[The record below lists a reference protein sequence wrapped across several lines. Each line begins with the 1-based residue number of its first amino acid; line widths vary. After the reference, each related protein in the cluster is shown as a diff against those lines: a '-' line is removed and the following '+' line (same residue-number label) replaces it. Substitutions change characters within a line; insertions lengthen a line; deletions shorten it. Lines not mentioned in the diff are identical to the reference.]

1 MEMLRRNLK
10 RQASRSL
17 SAFAGAGAG
26 AASSPRAADQ
36 ENLHPNLASSP
47 PTSPA
52 KGAASPRP
60 KHPAATA
67 TAPAPTAT
75 AEENHATAA
84 AAAAPADNEPS
95 VKVVVRVRPTVSR
108 PVDGK
113 DLWFVRKT
121 APESVAVGDRSFAV
135 DGVLDDRAS
144 QADAFDLVGLPMIE
158 NALAGF
164 NTSLVCYGQ
173 SGTGKTYTMWG
184 PLGAMVDS
192 GSDHA
197 DRGVVPRVFQDLFS
211 RIQRVQES
219 SPEKQT
225 SYQCRCSFLEVHN
238 DQINDLLEPSQRD
251 LQIRENA
258 GNGIHVENLTDE
270 YVSTVDDI
278 NQILMK
284 GLSNRKVGTT
294 NMNLKS
300 SRSHV
305 IFTCIIEAWSKGS
318 SNGFSSSRTSRIT
331 FVDLAGPEND
341 DLEGAAKHCTKEERH
356 LKKSLSRLGKLVNI
370 LSDAPESHKDDLPYD
385 QSRLTHVLKDTLGGN
400 SRVTFLC
407 SISSEH
413 RCRSGTLS
421 TLRFGERAK
430 LLPNKAVINEIS
442 EDDVNGL
449 SDQIRQLKD
458 ELIRT
463 KSGDTTTCKAGYFSA
478 QNARES
484 LHNLRVSLNRSLI
497 LPHIE
502 VDSEEEMEV
511 DEEDVQ
517 ELRDQITKLHSSSET
532 FDDFMDAESGDDN
545 TPYAKGNLQNLQ
557 TSEDDDLPNLDD
569 FGGPLQEEHKEV
581 TNTNAGEDLVSDKKS
596 SLSISAASSL
606 SPMQGPLQEE
616 HKEVANTNAGEDLFS
631 DRKSSLSIS
640 ASPSLSPM
648 QDPTLC
654 SSPKIHN
661 KARKSITSPGL
672 SPSKLR
678 VSESP
683 ADRNVEVCRNSAVR
697 SSLQS
702 SKLSP
707 TDSLA
712 ASLQQGLHIIEYHQQ
727 NPAPRRSFV
736 GLSFDHFAMNP
747 CQSIANVSA
756 AVTALPEGP
765 GTILCSSCKKPMNA
779 NEKQAEDINSS
790 KQLVLALGATSNES
804 ATAASVKDEN
814 NTKAIASKRET
825 ELEALC
831 EEQAAKIKE
840 LSNLIDQYRKGSE
853 DGPDSNSVT
862 PVEEPTS
869 KIDEQCGDS
878 KVSSLGP
885 NERDALLAEIGSL
898 REQLKH
904 QTNVS
909 TNGSLLDQI
918 RNGSTDQEYE
928 LDKERQK
935 WMESESKWISLTEEL
950 RVDLESNRMHAEKTE
965 MELCNEKK
973 CTAELDDALQRAM
986 YGHARMVEH
995 YVELQEL
1002 YNDLLEKHRRVM
1014 EAISEVKRAAAKA
1027 GRKGCGTAFAA
1038 ALAAELSTV
1047 RIDREKER
1055 TQLKEQNRR
1064 LRIQLRD
1071 TAEAVH
1077 AAGELLVRLRE
1088 AEEASTQEK
1097 LQERSAALLQE
1108 NEKLKKQ
1115 LEKLRKKH
1123 EMELETMKVHL
1134 AESRLPESAL
1144 GGFYQHENK
1153 ETPEYSCDAPS
1164 TTQEDDQ
1171 SWRSA
1176 FAPAYE

>member
-17 SAFAGAGAG
+17 SAFAGA
-26 AASSPRAADQ
+26 ASPSAADQ
-36 ENLHPNLASSP
+36 ENLHPNLASSQP
-47 PTSPA
+47 VSPA

-60 KHPAATA
+60 KHPAAA
-67 TAPAPTAT
+67 APP
-75 AEENHATAA
+75 AA
-84 AAAAPADNEPS
+84 AAEEDRAAVAAPADNEPS

-121 APESVAVGDRSFAV
+121 APESVAVGERSFAV

-197 DRGVVPRVFQDLFS
+197 DRGVVPRVFQNLFS

-238 DQINDLLEPSQRD
+238 EQINDLLESSQRD

-258 GNGIHVENLTDE
+258 GNGIHVENVTDE

-278 NQILMK
+278 NQLLMK
-284 GLSNRKVGTT
+284 GLSNRKIGTT
-294 NMNLKS
+294 SMNLKS

-305 IFTCIIEAWSKGS
+305 IFTCVIEAWSKS
-318 SNGFSSSRTSRIT
+318 SANGFSSSRTSRIT

-341 DLEGAAKHCTKEERH
+341 ELDGAKKHRTKEERH

-370 LSDAPESHKDDLPYD
+370 LSETPESLKDDLPYE

-502 VDSEEEMEV
+502 VDSEEEMDV
-511 DEEDVQ
+511 DEGDVQ
-517 ELRDQITKLHSSSET
+517 ELHDQISKLHSSSET

-545 TPYAKGNLQNLQ
+545 TPYAKGNLQ
-557 TSEDDDLPNLDD
+557 TSEEDD
-569 FGGPLQEEHKEV
+569 Q
-581 TNTNAGEDLVSDKKS
+581 
-596 SLSISAASSL
+596 
-606 SPMQGPLQEE
+606 PMIDGLESPLQEE
-616 HKEVANTNAGEDLFS
+616 HKEVANTTNADEDLVS

-640 ASPSLSPM
+640 ASASLSPM

-683 ADRNVEVCRNSAVR
+683 GDRNVEVCRNSSVR

-712 ASLQQGLHIIEYHQQ
+712 ASLQRGLHIIEYHQQ

-736 GLSFDHFAMNP
+736 GLSFDHFAVNP
-747 CQSIANVSA
+747 RQSIANVSS
-756 AVTALPEGP
+756 AVQTLPEAR
-765 GTILCSSCKKPMNA
+765 GTILCSSCKKTMDA
-779 NEKQAEDINSS
+779 NENQAEDVNSA
-790 KQLVLALGATSNES
+790 KQIVLALGTTSNKS
-804 ATAASVKDEN
+804 ASASVEDDN

-831 EEQAAKIKE
+831 EEQAAKVKE
-840 LSNLIDQYRKGSE
+840 LSILIDQYRKGSE
-853 DGPDSNSVT
+853 DGSDSNGVT
-862 PVEEPTS
+862 PAEELTS
-869 KIDEQCGDS
+869 QIDEQCGDS
-878 KVSSLGP
+878 KVPSLNP
-885 NERDALLAEIGSL
+885 NEREALLAEIDSL
-898 REQLKH
+898 KEQLKH

-909 TNGSLLDQI
+909 TSGSLLDEI
-918 RNGSTDQEYE
+918 RNGATDQEYE

-1002 YNDLLEKHRRVM
+1002 YNDLLQKHRRVM

-1055 TQLKEQNRR
+1055 GQLKEQNRR

-1097 LQERSAALLQE
+1097 ERSTALLQE

-1144 GGFYQHENK
+1144 GGFYHHENE
-1153 ETPEYSCDAPS
+1153 ETPEYSCSAPS
-1164 TTQEDDQ
+1164 TQDDDQ

-1176 FAPAYE
+1176 FASAYE

>member
-10 RQASRSL
+10 RQASRSF
-17 SAFAGAGAG
+17 SALA
-26 AASSPRAADQ
+26 AASSPRAADDQ
-36 ENLHPNLASSP
+36 ENLHPNLASP
-47 PTSPA
+47 PASPA
-52 KGAASPRP
+52 KNSSATDRSLRP
-60 KHPAATA
+60 KHPTG
-67 TAPAPTAT
+67 TG
-75 AEENHATAA
+75 
-84 AAAAPADNEPS
+84 AAAPPTAAIEEEHAAAPSDEESS

-121 APESVAVGDRSFAV
+121 APDSVAVGDRSFAV
-135 DGVLDDRAS
+135 NGVLDDRAS
-144 QADAFDLVGLPMIE
+144 QTDAFDLLGLPMIE
-158 NALAGF
+158 SSLAGF

-184 PLGAMVDS
+184 PLAAMVDS
-192 GSDHA
+192 VSDHA
-197 DRGVVPRVFQDLFS
+197 DLGVVPRVFQNLFS
-211 RIQRVQES
+211 QIQSRQES
-219 SPEKQT
+219 SPET
-225 SYQCRCSFLEVHN
+225 SYQWRCSFLEVHN
-238 DQINDLLEPSQRD
+238 EQINDLLDPSQRD
-251 LQIRENA
+251 LHIRENA

-270 YVSTVDDI
+270 YVSTVEDV

-294 NMNLKS
+294 SMNLKS

-305 IFTCIIEAWSKGS
+305 IFTCVIEAWSKGFS
-318 SNGFSSSRTSRIT
+318 SNGIRTSRTSRIT

-341 DLEGAAKHCTKEERH
+341 ELDGAAKHCTREERH
-356 LKKSLSRLGKLVNI
+356 VKKSLSRLGKLVNI
-370 LSDAPESHKDDLPYD
+370 LSEAPESRKVDLPYE

-430 LLPNKAVINEIS
+430 LMPNKAVINEIS

-463 KSGDTTTCKAGYFSA
+463 KSGGTTTCRAGYFSA

-502 VDSEEEMEV
+502 VDSEEEMDL

-517 ELRDQITKLHSSSET
+517 ELRDQINKLHSSSEDT
-532 FDDFMDAESGDDN
+532 FEDFMDAESGDD
-545 TPYAKGNLQNLQ
+545 TPCSKGNTK
-557 TSEDDDLPNLDD
+557 TSEEDDQPIIDD
-569 FGGPLQEEHKEV
+569 FEGPRQEEHKDV
-581 TNTNAGEDLVSDKKS
+581 ANNTNADEDL
-596 SLSISAASSL
+596 L
-606 SPMQGPLQEE
+606 
-616 HKEVANTNAGEDLFS
+616 S
-631 DRKSSLSIS
+631 DRKSNLSIG
-640 ASPSLSPM
+640 ASPRLSLM
-648 QDPTLC
+648 KDPTLC
-654 SSPKIHN
+654 CSPKIHN
-661 KARKSITSPGL
+661 KARKSITSLGL

-678 VSESP
+678 VSDSP
-683 ADRNVEVCRNSAVR
+683 GDRNVEACRNSAVR

-712 ASLQQGLHIIEYHQQ
+712 ASLQRGLHIIEYHQQ
-727 NPAPRRSFV
+727 NPAPRKSFV
-736 GLSFDHFAMNP
+736 GLSFEHFALNP
-747 CQSIANVSA
+747 RQSIAKVSS
-756 AVTALPEGP
+756 AVQTLEDQ
-765 GTILCSSCKKPMNA
+765 GTILCSSCKKPMNT
-779 NEKQAEDINSS
+779 NGDETEKINSD
-790 KQLVLALGATSNES
+790 KIVLALGATSNES
-804 ATAASVKDEN
+804 ATASFKGDN

-840 LSNLIDQYRKGSE
+840 LSILVDQYRKGSE
-853 DGPDSNSVT
+853 DGPDLNGMTPAEELSNEGKKS
-862 PVEEPTS
+862 
-869 KIDEQCGDS
+869 EQCDDS
-878 KVSSLGP
+878 KVSV
-885 NERDALLAEIGSL
+885 NENKREALLSEIESL
-898 REQLKH
+898 KEQLKH
-904 QTNVS
+904 QTNMS

-950 RVDLESNRMHAEKTE
+950 RVDLESNRMHAENTE
-965 MELCNEKK
+965 MELWNEKK

-986 YGHARMVEH
+986 YGHARMIEH

-1002 YNDLLEKHRRVM
+1002 YNDLLKKHRRVM
-1014 EAISEVKRAAAKA
+1014 ETISEVKRAAAKA

-1055 TQLKEQNRR
+1055 AQLKEQNRR

-1097 LQERSAALLQE
+1097 ERSAALLQE
-1108 NEKLKKQ
+1108 SEKLKKQ

-1134 AESRLPESAL
+1134 AESRLPDSAL
-1144 GGFYQHENK
+1144 GHFYRHEK
-1153 ETPEYSCDAPS
+1153 EETPEYACDAPS
-1164 TTQEDDQ
+1164 THDDDDQ
-1171 SWRSA
+1171 SWRAA
-1176 FAPAYE
+1176 FTSSYE

>member
-17 SAFAGAGAG
+17 SAL
-26 AASSPRAADQ
+26 AAAATSPRAADQ
-36 ENLHPNLASSP
+36 ENLHPNHLASP
-47 PTSPA
+47 PASPA
-52 KGAASPRP
+52 KKSSAPDRSPRQKHAAASD
-60 KHPAATA
+60 AAA
-67 TAPAPTAT
+67 APPTAPAEEER
-75 AEENHATAA
+75 AEA
-84 AAAAPADNEPS
+84 AAAAPAVDEPS
-95 VKVVVRVRPTVSR
+95 VKVVVRVRPPVSL
-108 PVDGK
+108 PTDGK

-121 APESVAVGDRSFAV
+121 APDSVAVGDRFFAV

-158 NALAGF
+158 SALAGF

-184 PLGAMVDS
+184 PIAAMVDS
-192 GSDHA
+192 GADHA

-211 RIQRVQES
+211 RIQSRQES
-219 SPEKQT
+219 SPEKQI

-270 YVSTVDDI
+270 YVSTVEDV

-294 NMNLKS
+294 SMNLKS

-305 IFTCIIEAWSKGS
+305 IFTCVIEAWSKGFA

-341 DLEGAAKHCTKEERH
+341 ELDGAAKHCTKEERH

-370 LSDAPESHKDDLPYD
+370 LSETPESHRAELPYE
-385 QSRLTHVLKDTLGGN
+385 QSRLTHVMKDMLGGN

-430 LLPNKAVINEIS
+430 LMPNKAVINEIS

-463 KSGDTTTCKAGYFSA
+463 KSGGITTCKAGYFSA

-484 LHNLRVSLNRSLI
+484 LHSLRVSLNRSLI

-517 ELRDQITKLHSSSET
+517 ELRDQISKLHSSSEDT
-532 FDDFMDAESGDDN
+532 LDTFMDAESGDD
-545 TPYAKGNLQNLQ
+545 TPCSKIYLK
-557 TSEDDDLPNLDD
+557 TSEEDDQPIIDDSEGQLLD
-569 FGGPLQEEHKEV
+569 EHKRVV
-581 TNTNAGEDLVSDKKS
+581 TNGDENLVSDIKS
-596 SLSISAASSL
+596 SLSL
-606 SPMQGPLQEE
+606 
-616 HKEVANTNAGEDLFS
+616 
-631 DRKSSLSIS
+631 S
-640 ASPSLSPM
+640 ASPRLSPM

-654 SSPKIHN
+654 SSPRIHN

-678 VSESP
+678 VSVSP
-683 ADRNVEVCRNSAVR
+683 GDRNVEACRNSAVR

-712 ASLQQGLHIIEYHQQ
+712 ASLQRGLHIIEYHQQ
-727 NPAPRRSFV
+727 NPAPRKSFV

-747 CQSIANVSA
+747 RQSVAKVSS
-756 AVTALPEGP
+756 AVQASP
-765 GTILCSSCKKPMNA
+765 GGQETILCSSCKKPVNTDE
-779 NEKQAEDINSS
+779 NKKENLNSEKQI
-790 KQLVLALGATSNES
+790 VLATGATSSE
-804 ATAASVKDEN
+804 ATAPSEDK
-814 NTKAIASKRET
+814 NTKAIASKREN

-840 LSNLIDQYRKGSE
+840 LSILIDQYRTGSE
-853 DGPDSNSVT
+853 DGTDSNGITTAEKPSD
-862 PVEEPTS
+862 EG
-869 KIDEQCGDS
+869 KISEQCDDS
-878 KVSSLGP
+878 KVSLAA
-885 NERDALLAEIGSL
+885 NEREALLNEIESL
-898 REQLKH
+898 KEQLKQ

-909 TNGSLLDQI
+909 TTGSLLDQI

-935 WMESESKWISLTEEL
+935 WMESESKWICLTEEL
-950 RVDLESNRMHAEKTE
+950 RVDLESNRMHAEKAE

-1002 YNDLLEKHRRVM
+1002 YNDLLEKHRRVT

-1055 TQLKEQNRR
+1055 AQLKEQNRR

-1097 LQERSAALLQE
+1097 ERSAALQQE
-1108 NEKLKKQ
+1108 YEKLKKQ
-1115 LEKLRKKH
+1115 MEKMKKKH
-1123 EMELETMKVHL
+1123 EMEMETMKVHL

-1144 GGFYQHENK
+1144 GPFYRHEK
-1153 ETPEYSCDAPS
+1153 DDDVPDYSYNAPKHH
-1164 TTQEDDQ
+1164 DDDDE
-1171 SWRSA
+1171 SWRAA
-1176 FAPAYE
+1176 FTSAYE

>member
-1 MEMLRRNLK
+1 MDMLRRNLK

-17 SAFAGAGAG
+17 SAFAG
-26 AASSPRAADQ
+26 ASSPRAADQ

-47 PTSPA
+47 PASPS

-60 KHPAATA
+60 KHPAAA
-67 TAPAPTAT
+67 APTPTAT
-75 AEENHATAA
+75 AEEDR
-84 AAAAPADNEPS
+84 AAAAPADSEPS
-95 VKVVVRVRPTVSR
+95 VKLSATGHLPSMASSTTGPRRYYKQPSAITVRS
-108 PVDGK
+108 
-113 DLWFVRKT
+113 L
-121 APESVAVGDRSFAV
+121 AQLCAVLSPDKFFEL
-135 DGVLDDRAS
+135 VLCS

-197 DRGVVPRVFQDLFS
+197 DQGIVPRVCQNLFS
-211 RIQRVQES
+211 RIQGVRNSSPVHYIFENCEDHVS
-219 SPEKQT
+219 AGADPDNSPEKQI

-238 DQINDLLEPSQRD
+238 EQINDLLEPSQRD

-270 YVSTVDDI
+270 YVSTAEDI
-278 NQILMK
+278 NQIVMK
-284 GLSNRKVGTT
+284 L
-294 NMNLKS
+294 
-300 SRSHV
+300 
-305 IFTCIIEAWSKGS
+305 
-318 SNGFSSSRTSRIT
+318 
-331 FVDLAGPEND
+331 
-341 DLEGAAKHCTKEERH
+341 GAR
-356 LKKSLSRLGKLVNI
+356 KLVNI
-370 LSDAPESHKDDLPYD
+370 LSEPQESHKVDLPYQ

-407 SISSEH
+407 AISSEH

-463 KSGDTTTCKAGYFSA
+463 KSGDTTTSKPGYFSA

-502 VDSEEEMEV
+502 VDSEDEMDV

-517 ELRDQITKLHSSSET
+517 ELRDQISKLHSSSET
-532 FDDFMDAESGDDN
+532 FDDFMDAESGDEN
-545 TPYAKGNLQNLQ
+545 TPHTKGNLETNQ
-557 TSEDDDLPNLDD
+557 EDDQPIMDD
-569 FGGPLQEEHKEV
+569 SGSPLH
-581 TNTNAGEDLVSDKKS
+581 
-596 SLSISAASSL
+596 
-606 SPMQGPLQEE
+606 EE
-616 HKEVANTNAGEDLFS
+616 HKEVANTRSADENLVS

-683 ADRNVEVCRNSAVR
+683 GDRNVEVCRNSTVR

-712 ASLQQGLHIIEYHQQ
+712 ASLHRGLHIIGYHQQ

-736 GLSFDHFAMNP
+736 GLSFDHFAVNP
-747 CQSIANVSA
+747 RQSIANVSS
-756 AVTALPEGP
+756 AVQVLPEGR
-765 GTILCSSCKKPMNA
+765 GTIICSSCKKSMNE
-779 NEKQAEDINSS
+779 NENQTEDINSA
-790 KQLVLALGATSNES
+790 KQIVLALGATSNES
-804 ATAASVKDEN
+804 AGASVKGDNHEP
-814 NTKAIASKRET
+814 IVSKRET

-840 LSNLIDQYRKGSE
+840 LSILIDQYRKGSE
-853 DGPDSNSVT
+853 DGPDSNGET
-862 PVEEPTS
+862 PAEELTN
-869 KIDEQCGDS
+869 KIPEQCGDS
-878 KVSSLGP
+878 KVPSLDSD
-885 NERDALLAEIGSL
+885 EREALLAEIESL
-898 REQLKH
+898 KEQLKQ
-904 QTNVS
+904 QTTVS

-918 RNGSTDQEYE
+918 RNGGTDQEYE

-965 MELCNEKK
+965 MELCNEK

-1014 EAISEVKRAAAKA
+1014 EAISE
-1027 GRKGCGTAFAA
+1027 
-1038 ALAAELSTV
+1038 
-1047 RIDREKER
+1047 
-1055 TQLKEQNRR
+1055 
-1064 LRIQLRD
+1064 LRD

-1088 AEEASTQEK
+1088 AEEASTLEK
-1097 LQERSAALLQE
+1097 ERSAALLQE

-1134 AESRLPESAL
+1134 AESRLPETAL
-1144 GGFYQHENK
+1144 GGFYHHESE
-1153 ETPEYSCDAPS
+1153 ETPEYPRDAAS
-1164 TTQEDDQ
+1164 THDDDQ

-1176 FAPAYE
+1176 FASAYE

>member
-1 MEMLRRNLK
+1 MLRRNLK

-17 SAFAGAGAG
+17 SAFAAAG
-26 AASSPRAADQ
+26 AASPRASDQ

-47 PTSPA
+47 PASPA

-60 KHPAATA
+60 KHPAAAAAA
-67 TAPAPTAT
+67 TPTAA
-75 AEENHATAA
+75 AEEDR

-211 RIQRVQES
+211 RIQRTQES
-219 SPEKQT
+219 SREKQT

-270 YVSTVDDI
+270 YVSTVEDI

-284 GLSNRKVGTT
+284 GLSNRKVGT
-294 NMNLKS
+294 NSMNLKS

-341 DLEGAAKHCTKEERH
+341 ELDGAAKHCTKEERH

-370 LSDAPESHKDDLPYD
+370 LSETPESHKDDLPYD
-385 QSRLTHVLKDTLGGN
+385 QSRLTYVLKDTLGGN

-463 KSGDTTTCKAGYFSA
+463 KSGGTTTCKAGYFSA

-502 VDSEEEMEV
+502 VDSEEEMDV

-517 ELRDQITKLHSSSET
+517 ELRDQISKLHSSSET

-545 TPYAKGNLQNLQ
+545 TPYAKGNLE
-557 TSEDDDLPNLDD
+557 TSEEDDMPVLDD

-581 TNTNAGEDLVSDKKS
+581 ANNTNADEDLV
-596 SLSISAASSL
+596 
-606 SPMQGPLQEE
+606 
-616 HKEVANTNAGEDLFS
+616 S

-683 ADRNVEVCRNSAVR
+683 GDGNVEVCRNSEVR

-712 ASLQQGLHIIEYHQQ
+712 ASLQRGLHIIEYHQQ

-736 GLSFDHFAMNP
+736 GLSFDHFAVNP
-747 CQSIANVSA
+747 RQSIANVSS
-756 AVTALPEGP
+756 AVQVLPEDR
-765 GTILCSSCKKPMNA
+765 GTMLCSSCKKPMNA
-779 NEKQAEDINSS
+779 NENQTEDINSA
-790 KQLVLALGATSNES
+790 KQIVLALGATSNES
-804 ATAASVKDEN
+804 DSASVKDDN
-814 NTKAIASKRET
+814 NTKAIASKREM

-853 DGPDSNSVT
+853 DVPDSNGVK
-862 PVEEPTS
+862 PAEELTS

-878 KVSSLGP
+878 KVSSLNP
-885 NERDALLAEIGSL
+885 NEKEALLAEIESL

-1055 TQLKEQNRR
+1055 AQLKEQNRR

-1097 LQERSAALLQE
+1097 ERSAALLQE

-1144 GGFYQHENK
+1144 GGFYHHDNK
-1153 ETPEYSCDAPS
+1153 ETPEYSCDAAS
-1164 TTQEDDQ
+1164 TQDDDQ
-1171 SWRSA
+1171 SWRAA
-1176 FAPAYE
+1176 FASAYE

>member
-1 MEMLRRNLK
+1 MEMVRRNLK

-17 SAFAGAGAG
+17 SAFAGA
-26 AASSPRAADQ
+26 ASPHAVDQ
-36 ENLHPNLASSP
+36 ENLHPNLASTP
-47 PTSPA
+47 PASPA
-52 KGAASPRP
+52 KGTSSPRP
-60 KHPAATA
+60 KHPAA
-67 TAPAPTAT
+67 
-75 AEENHATAA
+75 AA
-84 AAAAPADNEPS
+84 AAAAQPAATAEEDHSTAPTTAPADDERF

-108 PVDGK
+108 PVNGK

-121 APESVAVGDRSFAV
+121 APDSVAVGDRSFPV

-158 NALAGF
+158 NAMAGF

-197 DRGVVPRVFQDLFS
+197 DRGVVPRVFQNLFS
-211 RIQRVQES
+211 RIQRMGES

-238 DQINDLLEPSQRD
+238 EQINDLLEPSQRD

-258 GNGIHVENLTDE
+258 SNGIHVENLTDE
-270 YVSTVDDI
+270 YVSTADDI
-278 NQILMK
+278 SQILMK

-294 NMNLKS
+294 SMNLKS

-305 IFTCIIEAWSKGS
+305 IFTCVIEAWSKGS

-331 FVDLAGPEND
+331 FVDLAGPDTDE
-341 DLEGAAKHCTKEERH
+341 LGAAKHSTKEERH
-356 LKKSLSRLGKLVNI
+356 LKKSLSRLGKLVNV
-370 LSDAPESHKDDLPYD
+370 LSETPESHKVDLPYE

-400 SRVTFLC
+400 SRVIFLC

-430 LLPNKAVINEIS
+430 LMPNKPVINEIS

-463 KSGDTTTCKAGYFSA
+463 KSGDTTTCKARYFSA
-478 QNARES
+478 QSARES
-484 LHNLRVSLNRSLI
+484 LHTLRVSLNRSLI
-497 LPHIE
+497 FPHIE
-502 VDSEEEMEV
+502 VDSEEEMDV

-517 ELRDQITKLHSSSET
+517 ELRDQISKIHSSSEDT
-532 FDDFMDAESGDDN
+532 LDDFMDAESGDES
-545 TPYAKGNLQNLQ
+545 TPCSVGR
-557 TSEDDDLPNLDD
+557 SEDDQVIIDD
-569 FGGPLQEEHKEV
+569 FEGPQQEEQKEV
-581 TNTNAGEDLVSDKKS
+581 SNNTNANEDL
-596 SLSISAASSL
+596 
-606 SPMQGPLQEE
+606 G
-616 HKEVANTNAGEDLFS
+616 S
-631 DRKSSLSIS
+631 DRKSNLSII
-640 ASPSLSPM
+640 ASTRLSPI

-661 KARKSITSPGL
+661 KARMSITSLGL
-672 SPSKLR
+672 SPSKIR
-678 VSESP
+678 ISDSP
-683 ADRNVEVCRNSAVR
+683 GDRNVEMCTNSAFR

-712 ASLQQGLHIIEYHQQ
+712 ASLQRGLHIIEYHQQ
-727 NPAPRRSFV
+727 NPAPRKSFI
-736 GLSFDHFAMNP
+736 GLSFDHFAR
-747 CQSIANVSA
+747 QSVAKISSA
-756 AVTALPEGP
+756 VQALPEDQGNN
-765 GTILCSSCKKPMNA
+765 LCSFCKKPMNT
-779 NEKQAEDINSS
+779 NDNQTENVNLDKQI
-790 KQLVLALGATSNES
+790 
-804 ATAASVKDEN
+804 KDGN
-814 NTKAIASKRET
+814 ITKEIASKRET

-831 EEQAAKIKE
+831 EEQRAKIQE
-840 LSNLIDQYRKGSE
+840 LSSLIDQYKNRSE
-853 DGPDSNSVT
+853 
-862 PVEEPTS
+862 ELTS
-869 KIDEQCGDS
+869 EG
-878 KVSSLGP
+878 KVSVSLSV
-885 NERDALLAEIGSL
+885 NEREVLLAEIQSL
-898 REQLKH
+898 REQLKN
-904 QTNVS
+904 QTTVS
-909 TNGSLLDQI
+909 TTGSLLDQL

-1014 EAISEVKRAAAKA
+1014 EAISEVKRAAARA

-1055 TQLKEQNRR
+1055 AQLKEQNRR

-1088 AEEASTQEK
+1088 TEEASTLEK
-1097 LQERSAALLQE
+1097 ERTAALLQE

-1144 GGFYQHENK
+1144 GAFYHHEN
-1153 ETPEYSCDAPS
+1153 ERTP
-1164 TTQEDDQ
+1164 DDDL
-1171 SWRSA
+1171 SWRAA
-1176 FAPAYE
+1176 FASAYSD

>member
-17 SAFAGAGAG
+17 SAFAGG
-26 AASSPRAADQ
+26 AASPRAADQ

-47 PTSPA
+47 PASPAA

-67 TAPAPTAT
+67 
-75 AEENHATAA
+75 EEDHATAT

-121 APESVAVGDRSFAV
+121 APDAVAVGDRSFAV
-135 DGVLDDRAS
+135 DGVLEDRAS
-144 QADAFDLVGLPMIE
+144 QADAFDLVGLPLIE

-197 DRGVVPRVFQDLFS
+197 DRGVVPRVFQNLFS
-211 RIQRVQES
+211 RIQRTQES
-219 SPEKQT
+219 SPEKHT

-238 DQINDLLEPSQRD
+238 EQINDLLEPSQRD

-270 YVSTVDDI
+270 YVSTVEDI

-294 NMNLKS
+294 SMNLKS

-341 DLEGAAKHCTKEERH
+341 DLDGAAKNCTKEERH

-370 LSDAPESHKDDLPYD
+370 LSETPESQKDDLPYD

-463 KSGDTTTCKAGYFSA
+463 KSGDAATCKAGYSSA

-484 LHNLRVSLNRSLI
+484 LHNLRMSLNRSLI

-502 VDSEEEMEV
+502 VDSEEEV
-511 DEEDVQ
+511 DVNEEDVQ
-517 ELRDQITKLHSSSET
+517 ELRDQISKLHSSSET

-545 TPYAKGNLQNLQ
+545 TPYAKGNLE
-557 TSEDDDLPNLDD
+557 TSEEDDQPIIDD
-569 FGGPLQEEHKEV
+569 FGSPLQQEHKEV
-581 TNTNAGEDLVSDKKS
+581 PGTTNADDEL
-596 SLSISAASSL
+596 I
-606 SPMQGPLQEE
+606 
-616 HKEVANTNAGEDLFS
+616 S
-631 DRKSSLSIS
+631 DRKSSLSVS
-640 ASPSLSPM
+640 ASPSLSPI

-678 VSESP
+678 VSESLG
-683 ADRNVEVCRNSAVR
+683 DINVEACKNSTVR

-712 ASLQQGLHIIEYHQQ
+712 ASLQRGLHIIEYHQQ

-736 GLSFDHFAMNP
+736 GLSFDHFAVNP
-747 CQSIANVSA
+747 RQSLANVSS
-756 AVTALPEGP
+756 AVQALPEGR
-765 GTILCSSCKKPMNA
+765 GTILCSSCKKPVNA
-779 NEKQAEDINSS
+779 NENQTEDINSA
-790 KQLVLALGATSNES
+790 KQIVLALGATSNES
-804 ATAASVKDEN
+804 AISSVKDD
-814 NTKAIASKRET
+814 NTKAAIASKRET

-840 LSNLIDQYRKGSE
+840 LSILIDQYRNGSR
-853 DGPDSNSVT
+853 DPNGVT
-862 PVEEPTS
+862 PAEELTS
-869 KIDEQCGDS
+869 KIDEQCGDG
-878 KVSSLGP
+878 KVSSLSP
-885 NERDALLAEIGSL
+885 NEREALLTEIESL
-898 REQLKH
+898 KEQLKH
-904 QTNVS
+904 QTNMS

-918 RNGSTDQEYE
+918 RNGSIDQEYE
-928 LDKERQK
+928 LEKERQK

-950 RVDLESNRMHAEKTE
+950 RIDLESNRMHAEKTE
-965 MELCNEKK
+965 MELCSEKK
-973 CTAELDDALQRAM
+973 CTAELDDAVQRAM

-1055 TQLKEQNRR
+1055 AQLKEQNRR
-1064 LRIQLRD
+1064 LRIQLCD

-1097 LQERSAALLQE
+1097 L
-1108 NEKLKKQ
+1108 
-1115 LEKLRKKH
+1115 
-1123 EMELETMKVHL
+1123 ETMKVHL
-1134 AESRLPESAL
+1134 AESRPPESAL
-1144 GGFYQHENK
+1144 GGFYHHENK
-1153 ETPEYSCDAPS
+1153 TPEYSCDAPS
-1164 TTQEDDQ
+1164 TTQDDDQ

-1176 FAPAYE
+1176 FASAYE

>member
-17 SAFAGAGAG
+17 SAL
-26 AASSPRAADQ
+26 AAATSPRAAAADQ
-36 ENLHPNLASSP
+36 ENLHPNLTSSP
-47 PTSPA
+47 PASPA
-52 KGAASPRP
+52 KTSSAKDRSSRP
-60 KHPAATA
+60 KQHP
-67 TAPAPTAT
+67 
-75 AEENHATAA
+75 TAA
-84 AAAAPADNEPS
+84 AEDDHAVTPAVDETS
-95 VKVVVRVRPTVSR
+95 VKVVVRVRPPVSL
-108 PVDGK
+108 PTDGK

-121 APESVAVGDRSFAV
+121 SPDCVAVGDRAFAV

-144 QADAFDLVGLPMIE
+144 QADAFDMVGLPMIE
-158 NALAGF
+158 SALAGF

-184 PLGAMVDS
+184 PLAAMVDS
-192 GSDHA
+192 ASDQT
-197 DRGVVPRVFQDLFS
+197 DLGVVPRVFQDLFT
-211 RIQRVQES
+211 RIQSSQES
-219 SPEKQT
+219 SPEKQI

-238 DQINDLLEPSQRD
+238 EQINDLLEPSQRD

-270 YVSTVDDI
+270 YVSTVEDV

-294 NMNLKS
+294 SMNLKS

-305 IFTCIIEAWSKGS
+305 VFTCVIEAWSKGFA

-341 DLEGAAKHCTKEERH
+341 ELDGAAKHCTKEERH
-356 LKKSLSRLGKLVNI
+356 LKKSLSKLGKLVNI
-370 LSDAPESHKDDLPYD
+370 LSEALESQKVDLHYEE
-385 QSRLTHVLKDTLGGN
+385 SRLTHVLKDTLGGN

-430 LLPNKAVINEIS
+430 LMPNKALINEIS
-442 EDDVNGL
+442 ADDVNGL

-458 ELIRT
+458 ELVRT
-463 KSGDTTTCKAGYFSA
+463 KSGDTIARKAGYFSA
-478 QNARES
+478 QTARES
-484 LHNLRVSLNRSLI
+484 LHSLRVSLNCSLI

-502 VDSEEEMEV
+502 TDSEEEMEV
-511 DEEDVQ
+511 DEEDVH
-517 ELRDQITKLHSSSET
+517 ELCDQINKLHSSSDT
-532 FDDFMDAESGDDN
+532 FDDFMDAESGDDG
-545 TPYAKGNLQNLQ
+545 TPCSNGTPK
-557 TSEDDDLPNLDD
+557 TSEEDDRPIIYENES
-569 FGGPLQEEHKEV
+569 PLQDNQKEAPD
-581 TNTNAGEDLVSDKKS
+581 NTDAN
-596 SLSISAASSL
+596 
-606 SPMQGPLQEE
+606 
-616 HKEVANTNAGEDLFS
+616 EVLAS
-631 DRKSSLSIS
+631 DRKSSLSINS
-640 ASPSLSPM
+640 SPRLSPM
-648 QDPTLC
+648 HDPTLC

-661 KARKSITSPGL
+661 RARKSMTSPGL

-683 ADRNVEVCRNSAVR
+683 GDRDVDTCRNSAVR

-712 ASLQQGLHIIEYHQQ
+712 ASLQRGLHIIEYHQQ
-727 NPAPRRSFV
+727 NIAPRKSFV
-736 GLSFDHFAMNP
+736 GLSFDHFALNP
-747 CQSIANVSA
+747 RQSMAKVSSA
-756 AVTALPEGP
+756 IPEDER
-765 GTILCSSCKKPMNA
+765 TVLCSSCKKPVNTNENQTESA
-779 NEKQAEDINSS
+779 EKQIVVASNVTKSACASLKNVNNS
-790 KQLVLALGATSNES
+790 E
-804 ATAASVKDEN
+804 
-814 NTKAIASKRET
+814 AIGSKRET

-831 EEQAAKIKE
+831 KEQAAKIKE
-840 LSNLIDQYRKGSE
+840 LSILIDQLREGSK
-853 DGPDSNSVT
+853 DSPDSKGVT
-862 PVEEPTS
+862 TVEGRSSEE
-869 KIDEQCGDS
+869 KISEQCGDN
-878 KVSSLGP
+878 KMTA
-885 NERDALLAEIGSL
+885 NEREALLNEIESL
-898 REQLKH
+898 KEQLNH

-918 RNGSTDQEYE
+918 RNGETDQEYE
-928 LDKERQK
+928 LDKERQR

-1014 EAISEVKRAAAKA
+1014 DAISEVKRAAAKA

-1097 LQERSAALLQE
+1097 ERCAALLQE

-1115 LEKLRKKH
+1115 LEKMRKKH
-1123 EMELETMKVHL
+1123 EMEVETMKVHL

-1144 GGFYQHENK
+1144 GHFYRQEN
-1153 ETPEYSCDAPS
+1153 EEMPSEYSCDAPL
-1164 TTQEDDQ
+1164 TNDDE

-1176 FAPAYE
+1176 FALAYE

>member
-17 SAFAGAGAG
+17 SAFAGG
-26 AASSPRAADQ
+26 AASPRAADQ

-47 PTSPA
+47 PASPAA

-60 KHPAATA
+60 KHPAAA
-67 TAPAPTAT
+67 APPKPT
-75 AEENHATAA
+75 AEEDHTTAA
-84 AAAAPADNEPS
+84 AAQADNEPS

-121 APESVAVGDRSFAV
+121 APDAVAVGDRSFAV

-197 DRGVVPRVFQDLFS
+197 DRGVVPRVFQNLFS
-211 RIQRVQES
+211 RIQRTQES
-219 SPEKQT
+219 SLEKQT

-238 DQINDLLEPSQRD
+238 EQINDLLEPSQRD

-258 GNGIHVENLTDE
+258 SNGIHVENLTDE

-294 NMNLKS
+294 SMNLKS

-305 IFTCIIEAWSKGS
+305 IFTCVIEAWSKGS

-341 DLEGAAKHCTKEERH
+341 DLDGAAKNFTKEERH

-370 LSDAPESHKDDLPYD
+370 LSETPESQKDDLPYE

-430 LLPNKAVINEIS
+430 HLPNKAVINEIS

-463 KSGDTTTCKAGYFSA
+463 KSGDTATCKAGYSSA

-484 LHNLRVSLNRSLI
+484 LHNLRMSLNRSLI

-502 VDSEEEMEV
+502 VDSEEEV
-511 DEEDVQ
+511 VVNEEDVQ
-517 ELRDQITKLHSSSET
+517 ELRDQISKLHSSSET
-532 FDDFMDAESGDDN
+532 FDDFMDAESGDEN
-545 TPYAKGNLQNLQ
+545 TPYAKGNLE
-557 TSEDDDLPNLDD
+557 TSEEDDQPIIDD
-569 FGGPLQEEHKEV
+569 FGS
-581 TNTNAGEDLVSDKKS
+581 LV
-596 SLSISAASSL
+596 
-606 SPMQGPLQEE
+606 QQE
-616 HKEVANTNAGEDLFS
+616 HKEVADTTNADDELVS

-640 ASPSLSPM
+640 ASPSLSPI

-672 SPSKLR
+672 SPSKLM
-678 VSESP
+678 VSESLG
-683 ADRNVEVCRNSAVR
+683 DRNVEVCKNSTVR

-712 ASLQQGLHIIEYHQQ
+712 ASLQRGLHIIEYHQQ

-736 GLSFDHFAMNP
+736 GLSFDHFAVNP
-747 CQSIANVSA
+747 RQSTANVSS
-756 AVTALPEGP
+756 AVQALPEGQ
-765 GTILCSSCKKPMNA
+765 GTILCSSCKKPVNA
-779 NEKQAEDINSS
+779 NENQTEDINSA
-790 KQLVLALGATSNES
+790 KQIVLALGATSNES
-804 ATAASVKDEN
+804 AIASVKDDN

-840 LSNLIDQYRKGSE
+840 LSILIDQYRNGSK
-853 DGPDSNSVT
+853 DGPDPNGGT
-862 PVEEPTS
+862 PAEELTS

-878 KVSSLGP
+878 KVSSLNP
-885 NERDALLAEIGSL
+885 NEREALLTEIDSL
-898 REQLKH
+898 KEQLKH
-904 QTNVS
+904 QTNMS

-918 RNGSTDQEYE
+918 RNGSIDQEYE
-928 LDKERQK
+928 LEKERQK

-950 RVDLESNRMHAEKTE
+950 RIDLESNRMHAEKTE

-1055 TQLKEQNRR
+1055 AQLKEQNRR

-1097 LQERSAALLQE
+1097 ERSAALLQE

-1144 GGFYQHENK
+1144 GGFYHHQS

-1164 TTQEDDQ
+1164 TTQDDDQ

-1176 FAPAYE
+1176 FASAYE

>member
-10 RQASRSL
+10 RQASRSF
-17 SAFAGAGAG
+17 SALA
-26 AASSPRAADQ
+26 AASSPRAAADQ
-36 ENLHPNLASSP
+36 ENLHPNLASP
-47 PTSPA
+47 PASPA
-52 KGAASPRP
+52 KNSSAPDCSPRP
-60 KHPAATA
+60 KQHPTGTGA
-67 TAPAPTAT
+67 TAPLKAT
-75 AEENHATAA
+75 AEEENAA
-84 AAAAPADNEPS
+84 AAVAVPADEVPP

-108 PVDGK
+108 PTDGK

-121 APESVAVGDRSFAV
+121 APDSIAVGDRAFSV

-144 QADAFDLVGLPMIE
+144 QVDAFDLVGLPMIE
-158 NALAGF
+158 SALAGF
-164 NTSLVCYGQ
+164 NTSLVCCGQ

-184 PLGAMVDS
+184 PLAAMVDS
-192 GSDHA
+192 GSDNA
-197 DRGVVPRVFQDLFS
+197 DWGVVPRVFQNLFS
-211 RIQRVQES
+211 RIQSRQES
-219 SPEKQT
+219 SPDKQI

-238 DQINDLLEPSQRD
+238 EQINDLLEPSQRD

-258 GNGIHVENLTDE
+258 GSSIHVENLTDE
-270 YVSTVDDI
+270 YVSTAEDV

-294 NMNLKS
+294 SMNLKS

-305 IFTCIIEAWSKGS
+305 VFTCVIEAWSKGFS

-341 DLEGAAKHCTKEERH
+341 ELNGTSKHCTKEERH

-370 LSDAPESHKDDLPYD
+370 LSETPESHKVDLLYE

-430 LLPNKAVINEIS
+430 LMPNKAVINEIS

-463 KSGDTTTCKAGYFSA
+463 KSGDTITCKAGYFGA

-484 LHNLRVSLNRSLI
+484 LNNLRVSLNRSLI

-502 VDSEEEMEV
+502 VDSEEEMDV

-517 ELRDQITKLHSSSET
+517 ELRDQISKLHSSSEDT
-532 FDDFMDAESGDDN
+532 FEDFMDAESGDD
-545 TPYAKGNLQNLQ
+545 TPCSNGNPK
-557 TSEDDDLPNLDD
+557 TSEEDDQPTIDD
-569 FGGPLQEEHKEV
+569 FE
-581 TNTNAGEDLVSDKKS
+581 
-596 SLSISAASSL
+596 
-606 SPMQGPLQEE
+606 GPLQEE
-616 HKEVANTNAGEDLFS
+616 HKEVANNTNADEVLVS
-631 DRKSSLSIS
+631 DRKSGLSIS
-640 ASPSLSPM
+640 ASPLLSPM

-654 SSPKIHN
+654 LSPKIHN
-661 KARKSITSPGL
+661 KARKSITSPAL

-678 VSESP
+678 VSDSP
-683 ADRNVEVCRNSAVR
+683 SDRNVEACRNSAVR

-712 ASLQQGLHIIEYHQQ
+712 ASLQRGLHIIEYHQQ
-727 NPAPRRSFV
+727 NPAPRKSFV
-736 GLSFDHFAMNP
+736 GLSFDHFALNP
-747 CQSIANVSA
+747 RQSIAKVSA
-756 AVTALPEGP
+756 AVQAPEDQ
-765 GTILCSSCKKPMNA
+765 GTVLCSSCKKPMNI
-779 NEKQAEDINSS
+779 NGDETEKINSD
-790 KQLVLALGATSNES
+790 KQIVLALGATSNES
-804 ATAASVKDEN
+804 AIASFKDDN
-814 NTKAIASKRET
+814 NFKAIASKRET

-840 LSNLIDQYRKGSE
+840 LSILVDQYRKGSE
-853 DGPDSNSVT
+853 DGPDSNGMI
-862 PVEEPTS
+862 PAEELS
-869 KIDEQCGDS
+869 NEGKISEQCDYG
-878 KVSSLGP
+878 KVSLNV
-885 NERDALLAEIGSL
+885 NERETLLAEIESL
-898 REQLKH
+898 KEQLKS

-918 RNGSTDQEYE
+918 RNGNTDQEYE

-935 WMESESKWISLTEEL
+935 WMESESKWICLTEEL

-986 YGHARMVEH
+986 YGHARMIEH

-1027 GRKGCGTAFAA
+1027 GRKGCGMAFAA

-1055 TQLKEQNRR
+1055 AQLKEQNRR

-1097 LQERSAALLQE
+1097 GRSAALLQE

-1115 LEKLRKKH
+1115 LEKMRKKH
-1123 EMELETMKVHL
+1123 EMEMETMKVHL

-1144 GGFYQHENK
+1144 GPFYRHENE
-1153 ETPEYSCDAPS
+1153 ETPEYSCDAPKN
-1164 TTQEDDQ
+1164 DDDE
-1171 SWRSA
+1171 SWRAA
-1176 FAPAYE
+1176 FTSAYE

>member
-17 SAFAGAGAG
+17 SALA
-26 AASSPRAADQ
+26 AASSPRAAADQ
-36 ENLHPNLASSP
+36 ENLHPNLAERP
-47 PTSPA
+47 ASPA
-52 KGAASPRP
+52 RKQPSAPDRSPRQKRDGAA
-60 KHPAATA
+60 
-67 TAPAPTAT
+67 APSTAPTAEER
-75 AEENHATAA
+75 AET
-84 AAAAPADNEPS
+84 AAAPAGDEPS
-95 VKVVVRVRPTVSR
+95 VKVVVRVRPPVSL
-108 PVDGK
+108 PTDGK

-121 APESVAVGDRSFAV
+121 AADSVAVGDRSFAV
-135 DGVLDDRAS
+135 DGVLGDRAS
-144 QADAFDLVGLPMIE
+144 QADAFDLVGLPIIE
-158 NALAGF
+158 SALAGY

-184 PLGAMVDS
+184 PMAAMVDS
-192 GSDHA
+192 GADHA
-197 DRGVVPRVFQDLFS
+197 DQGIVPRVFQSLFS
-211 RIQRVQES
+211 RIQSGQES
-219 SPEKQT
+219 SSEKQT

-238 DQINDLLEPSQRD
+238 EQINDLLEPSQRD

-270 YVSTVDDI
+270 YVSTVEDV

-294 NMNLKS
+294 SMNLKS

-305 IFTCIIEAWSKGS
+305 IFTCVIEAWSKGFA

-331 FVDLAGPEND
+331 FVDLAGLEND
-341 DLEGAAKHCTKEERH
+341 ELDGAAKHCTKEERN
-356 LKKSLSRLGKLVNI
+356 LKKSLSKLGKLVNI
-370 LSDAPESHKDDLPYD
+370 LSESPESHKADLPYE
-385 QSRLTHVLKDTLGGN
+385 QSCLTHVLKDTLGGN

-430 LLPNKAVINEIS
+430 LMPNKAVINEIS

-484 LHNLRVSLNRSLI
+484 LHSLRVSLNRSLI

-517 ELRDQITKLHSSSET
+517 ELRDQISKLHSSSEDT
-532 FDDFMDAESGDDN
+532 FDDFMDAESGDDSPCSN
-545 TPYAKGNLQNLQ
+545 IRLKA
-557 TSEDDDLPNLDD
+557 SEEDDQTILDD
-569 FGGPLQEEHKEV
+569 FEGPSLLDEHKEEV
-581 TNTNAGEDLVSDKKS
+581 
-596 SLSISAASSL
+596 ISAAS
-606 SPMQGPLQEE
+606 PPL
-616 HKEVANTNAGEDLFS
+616 
-631 DRKSSLSIS
+631 
-640 ASPSLSPM
+640 PPM

-654 SSPKIHN
+654 SSPRIHN
-661 KARKSITSPGL
+661 KARKSINSPGL

-678 VSESP
+678 VSVSP
-683 ADRNVEVCRNSAVR
+683 GDRNAEACRNSAVR

-712 ASLQQGLHIIEYHQQ
+712 ASLQRGLHIIEYHHQ
-727 NPAPRRSFV
+727 NPAPRKSFV
-736 GLSFDHFAMNP
+736 GLSFDHFALNP
-747 CQSIANVSA
+747 RQSIAKVSS
-756 AVTALPEGP
+756 AVQALPENQ
-765 GTILCSSCKKPMNA
+765 GTILCSSCKKTMGTDENKA
-779 NEKQAEDINSS
+779 ENTDKQM
-790 KQLVLALGATSNES
+790 VLATTSES
-804 ATAASVKDEN
+804 ATAPFKVDKDI
-814 NTKAIASKRET
+814 IASKRVT

-840 LSNLIDQYRKGSE
+840 LSMLVDQYQKGSK
-853 DGPDSNSVT
+853 DSPDSNGMT
-862 PVEEPTS
+862 PAEEPRNEGNISEQCVSEVSFSANEREALLS
-869 KIDEQCGDS
+869 KIDS
-878 KVSSLGP
+878 LKV
-885 NERDALLAEIGSL
+885 
-898 REQLKH
+898 QLKQ
-904 QTNVS
+904 QTTVS

-918 RNGSTDQEYE
+918 RNGSTDKDYE

-950 RVDLESNRMHAEKTE
+950 RVDLESNRMHAEKAE

-1002 YNDLLEKHRRVM
+1002 YNDLLEKHRRVT

-1055 TQLKEQNRR
+1055 AQLKEQNRR

-1097 LQERSAALLQE
+1097 ERSAALQQE
-1108 NEKLKKQ
+1108 CEKLKKQ
-1115 LEKLRKKH
+1115 LDKMKKKH

-1144 GGFYQHENK
+1144 GPFYRHESSHDDA
-1153 ETPEYSCDAPS
+1153 PEYSYDAPK
-1164 TTQEDDQ
+1164 QDDDE
-1171 SWRSA
+1171 SWRAA
-1176 FAPAYE
+1176 FTSAYE

>member
-1 MEMLRRNLK
+1 MEMVRRNLK

-17 SAFAGAGAG
+17 SAFAGA
-26 AASSPRAADQ
+26 ASPHAVDQ
-36 ENLHPNLASSP
+36 ENLHPNLASTP
-47 PTSPA
+47 PASPA
-52 KGAASPRP
+52 KGTSSPRP
-60 KHPAATA
+60 KHPAA
-67 TAPAPTAT
+67 
-75 AEENHATAA
+75 AA
-84 AAAAPADNEPS
+84 AAAAQPAATAEEDHSTAPTTAPADDERF

-108 PVDGK
+108 PVNGK

-121 APESVAVGDRSFAV
+121 APDSVAVGDRSFPV

-158 NALAGF
+158 NAMAGF

-197 DRGVVPRVFQDLFS
+197 DRGVVPRVFQNLFS
-211 RIQRVQES
+211 RIQRMGES

-238 DQINDLLEPSQRD
+238 EQINDLLEPSQRD

-258 GNGIHVENLTDE
+258 SNGIHVENLTDE
-270 YVSTVDDI
+270 YVSTADDI
-278 NQILMK
+278 SQILMK

-294 NMNLKS
+294 SMNLKS

-305 IFTCIIEAWSKGS
+305 IFTCVIEAWSKGS

-331 FVDLAGPEND
+331 FVDLAGPDTDE
-341 DLEGAAKHCTKEERH
+341 LGAAKHSTKEERH
-356 LKKSLSRLGKLVNI
+356 LKKSLSRLGKLVNV
-370 LSDAPESHKDDLPYD
+370 LSETPESHKVDLPYE

-400 SRVTFLC
+400 SRVIFLC

-430 LLPNKAVINEIS
+430 LMPNKPVINEIS

-463 KSGDTTTCKAGYFSA
+463 KSGDTTTCKARYFSA
-478 QNARES
+478 QSARES
-484 LHNLRVSLNRSLI
+484 LHTLRVSLNRSLI
-497 LPHIE
+497 FPHIE
-502 VDSEEEMEV
+502 VDSEEEMDV

-517 ELRDQITKLHSSSET
+517 ELRDQISKIHSSSEDT
-532 FDDFMDAESGDDN
+532 LDDFMDAESGDES
-545 TPYAKGNLQNLQ
+545 TPCSVGR
-557 TSEDDDLPNLDD
+557 SEDDQVIIDD
-569 FGGPLQEEHKEV
+569 FEGPQQEEQKEV
-581 TNTNAGEDLVSDKKS
+581 SNNTNANEDL
-596 SLSISAASSL
+596 
-606 SPMQGPLQEE
+606 G
-616 HKEVANTNAGEDLFS
+616 S
-631 DRKSSLSIS
+631 DRKSNLSII
-640 ASPSLSPM
+640 ASTRLSPI

-661 KARKSITSPGL
+661 KARMSITSLGL
-672 SPSKLR
+672 SPSKIR
-678 VSESP
+678 ISDSP
-683 ADRNVEVCRNSAVR
+683 GDRNVEMCTNSAFR

-712 ASLQQGLHIIEYHQQ
+712 ASLQRGLHIIEYHQQ
-727 NPAPRRSFV
+727 NPAPRKSFI
-736 GLSFDHFAMNP
+736 GLSFDHFAR
-747 CQSIANVSA
+747 QSVAKISSA
-756 AVTALPEGP
+756 VQALPEDQGNN
-765 GTILCSSCKKPMNA
+765 LCSFCKKPMNT
-779 NEKQAEDINSS
+779 NDNQTENVNLDKQIKE
-790 KQLVLALGATSNES
+790 
-804 ATAASVKDEN
+804 
-814 NTKAIASKRET
+814 IASKRET

-831 EEQAAKIKE
+831 EEQRAKIQE
-840 LSNLIDQYRKGSE
+840 LSSLIDQYKNRSE
-853 DGPDSNSVT
+853 
-862 PVEEPTS
+862 ELTS
-869 KIDEQCGDS
+869 EG
-878 KVSSLGP
+878 KVSVSLSV
-885 NERDALLAEIGSL
+885 NEREVLLAEIQSL
-898 REQLKH
+898 REQLKN
-904 QTNVS
+904 QTTVS
-909 TNGSLLDQI
+909 TTGSLLDQL

-1014 EAISEVKRAAAKA
+1014 EAISEVKRAAARA

-1055 TQLKEQNRR
+1055 AQLKEQNRR

-1088 AEEASTQEK
+1088 TEEASTLEK
-1097 LQERSAALLQE
+1097 ERTAALLQE

-1144 GGFYQHENK
+1144 GAFYHHEN
-1153 ETPEYSCDAPS
+1153 ERTP
-1164 TTQEDDQ
+1164 DDDL
-1171 SWRSA
+1171 SWRAA
-1176 FAPAYE
+1176 FASAYSD